1 MSATPPKLDSK
12 LDKKS
17 WFGLLFDPLDVL
29 LFRDG
34 RPFGE
39 ANRVVSQ
46 LPFPQT
52 IAGAIRT
59 ALLRNTGFDFKAF
72 SSKRQSGPNEK
83 EDGDAIVNKL
93 LACGAKPEIV
103 HAEFRGPWL
112 AKKSMNSDGDQKFYE
127 TLFPFPAN
135 LKESSNDPDRFL
147 ISRPVSTDSVPGWH
161 HPKSLRPLKFSGQP
175 NAKADTKLLTLSGLL
190 NYLQAFET
198 KTDVLDFATGQV
210 VDPKELYL
218 RDFRVGN
225 RIDPERL
232 ATADRELYGVG
243 FLALQRDARI
253 YVEINTTTQ
262 VVDQIRNHAIS
273 IGGEGKYSH
282 VEVCEACDFP
292 TYDAS
297 LKRTVWYLATPTF
310 LDPSHHRPIPKS
322 DQGSVVSAASGFGI
336 GVSGWDVTRGGPK
349 KTKFAIPA
357 GAIYFLDGPG
367 SAVDFI
373 NNDGSEHALLQEGW
387 GFAIQGNWSD
397 MQ

>member
-1 MSATPPKLDSK
+1 MSATSPTIDSK

-72 SSKRQSGPNEK
+72 SSLRQSGLNEK
-83 EDGDAIVNKL
+83 EDDDAIVKKL

-103 HAEFRGPWL
+103 QAEFRGPWL
-112 AKKSMNSDGDQKFYE
+112 AKKAMNSDGDQKSYE

-135 LKESSNDPDRFL
+135 LKESINNPDRFL
-147 ISRPVSTDSVPGWH
+147 ISRPVSADSVPGWH
-161 HPKSLRPLKFSGQP
+161 HPKSLRPLKFSEQP
-175 NAKADTKLLTLSGLL
+175 NSKADMKLLTLRGLL
-190 NYLQAFET
+190 KYLHAFET
-198 KTDVLDFATGQV
+198 KTDALDFAAGEV
-210 VDPKELYL
+210 VDPKQLYF

-273 IGGEGKYSH
+273 IGGEGKYSY
-282 VEVCEACDFP
+282 VEVCEACNFP

-297 LKRTVWYLATPTF
+297 RKRTVWYLATPTF
-310 LDPSHHRPIPKS
+310 LDASDHRPIPKS
-322 DQGSVVSAASGFGI
+322 NHGSVVSAASGFGI

-373 NNDGSEHALLQEGW
+373 NNDGSEYALLQEGW